1 MAKKTT
7 KKAQP
12 VRPRLS
18 RPVAG
23 PSAPVPAPA
32 ASTLTTPSSSA
43 LPSALPSAIP
53 SAYTSEDEDDGPPA
67 KYDISTI
74 PIAKLS
80 LADPTLVGTETQ
92 DADGTLAEAG
102 APAAA
107 AAGDAPPTGEG
118 AAEDD
123 PEGKGKEP
131 AKPIQP
137 FRFLDLPSE
146 LRIKVYG
153 YHFQGIDPVTD
164 LSPDNY
170 RTVWRKLLLLR
181 TCRTLYHE
189 ASYYFYS
196 RHIFRI
202 FPTHPGRFF
211 KTRRPLLARLK
222 KHQLS
227 AMTRLE
233 LRLGPGFN
241 KPPKCWVVQRK
252 LGLKE
257 CVNVHTVNVFVQL
270 DPSVSWLDGF
280 RKAGFYETFSSALLN
295 DILKELPHV
304 DTVEFDGYE
313 SVRKNCPIMEALQ
326 STVREHALRVTWGPR
341 NGWTATSDNAA
352 NTKAANGGG
361 SNRVIINLG
370 GDAEHGIGPGSIITY
385 DNGIVSVA

>member
-1 MAKKTT
+1 MAKKTV
-7 KKAQP
+7 KKPQA

-23 PSAPVPAPA
+23 PASSVSAPLI
-32 ASTLTTPSSSA
+32 STLPTPSSSR
-43 LPSALPSAIP
+43 LPSALMSAIP

-67 KYDISTI
+67 KYDVSTI
-74 PIAKLS
+74 PIAKLRLTDQAPS
-80 LADPTLVGTETQ
+80 
-92 DADGTLAEAG
+92 AENQAVEDVPIT
-102 APAAA
+102 A
-107 AAGDAPPTGEG
+107 G
-118 AAEDD
+118 AAENAAAVEAETDAD
-123 PEGKGKEP
+123 LEGKGKEP
-131 AKPIQP
+131 VKPIQP

-146 LRIKVYG
+146 LRLKVYG

-170 RTVWRKLLLLR
+170 RKVVRKLFLLR
-181 TCRTLYHE
+181 TCRTIYRE

-196 RHIFRI
+196 RHTFRI

-222 KHQLS
+222 QHQRS
-227 AMTRLE
+227 AMTNLE

-257 CVNVHTVNVFVQL
+257 CINVRTVHVFVQL

-280 RKAGFYETFSSALLN
+280 RKAGFYETFSSSLLN
-295 DILKELPHV
+295 DILAELPNV

-326 STVREHALRVTWGPR
+326 AIVRDHALRVTWGPK

-352 NTKAANGGG
+352 NMNAMHGAGSGRVVINIGGNTVNG
-361 SNRVIINLG
+361 L
-370 GDAEHGIGPGSIITY
+370 GPGSIIAY

>member
-1 MAKKTT
+1 MVKKTT

-18 RPVAG
+18 RPVPG
-23 PSAPVPAPA
+23 PSAPVAAPVV
-32 ASTLTTPSSSA
+32 STLTTPSSSA
-43 LPSALPSAIP
+43 FPSAIP
-53 SAYTSEDEDDGPPA
+53 SADQSAYASEDEDDGPPA

-80 LADPTLVGTETQ
+80 LADPAPGAAENQ
-92 DADGTLAEAG
+92 NADGTPGEAG
-102 APAAA
+102 A
-107 AAGDAPPTGEG
+107 AAGDAPATGEG
-118 AAEDD
+118 ATDDD

-146 LRIKVYG
+146 LRVKVYG
-153 YHFQGIDPVTD
+153 YHFQGTDPVTD
-164 LSPDNY
+164 LTPDNY
-170 RTVWRKLLLLR
+170 RKVFRKLFLLR
-181 TCRTLYHE
+181 TCRTIYRE

-222 KHQLS
+222 PHQRS

-257 CVNVHTVNVFVQL
+257 CVNVRTVNVFVQL

-280 RKAGFYETFSSALLN
+280 RKAGFYETFSSSLLN
-295 DILKELPHV
+295 DILKELPNV

-326 STVREHALRVTWGPR
+326 QTVREHGLRVLWGPK

-352 NTKAANGGG
+352 NMKAANGGG
-361 SNRVIINLG
+361 SGRVIINLG
-370 GDAEHGIGPGSIITY
+370 GDADNGIGPGSIITY